1 MGHSNGKCRCT
12 PDQMARYRGKLSG
25 PFLDRI
31 DLLIEVPAL
40 PAEAL
45 AGKADGES
53 SATVRA
59 RVEQALAKQFARQ
72 NKPNSRLTAAKWIP
86 AACQTKPAANCSSR
100 PAPTSISRPA
110 PGTASSR
117 SPGPLPISPTA
128 RKSARR
134 TLPKPS
140 STAVLPVDK
149 SATARQPEKR
159 SIAFLLAALSAL
171 GPFSIDTYLP
181 SFHEI
186 AEKLGATQLQVQ
198 QTLAAYLVAF
208 AVMTLWHGA
217 ISDRFGRRRVILIA
231 LACFGLASAG
241 CAVASSIEQLWFWR
255 AMQGVTAGAGMVVS
269 RAIVRD
275 LYDGADAQRLMA
287 QITMMFAL
295 APAIAPVIGGWLQ
308 TFFGWRS
315 VFAFLVLST
324 VALWFACWKLLPETL
339 PPEKRQSLKPAY
351 LGRTYWKVMSSPPF
365 LFACAAISL
374 NFGGF
379 FVYVLSAPVFLM
391 QHLGVHETGFL
402 WLFGPA
408 MAGMIGGSWLSGRLA
423 GKISFSRTIALGYL
437 LMAIAASCQPRPQP
451 RTTASAAVER
461 PAHLRLHPRH
471 VAHHALPEHPG
482 ARPLPAQRGLAAS
495 CQSFFQSSFNT
506 VIAALIAP
514 ALWGSTLSLAWGMAG
529 MMAIGGIAALAHQK
543 LGQQPK

>member
-1 MGHSNGKCRCT
+1 
-12 PDQMARYRGKLSG
+12 MAS
-25 PFLDRI
+25 
-31 DLLIEVPAL
+31 
-40 PAEAL
+40 
-45 AGKADGES
+45 
-53 SATVRA
+53 
-59 RVEQALAKQFARQ
+59 
-72 NKPNSRLTAAKWIP
+72 
-86 AACQTKPAANCSSR
+86 
-100 PAPTSISRPA
+100 PTS
-110 PGTASSR
+110 
-117 SPGPLPISPTA
+117 
-128 RKSARR
+128 
-134 TLPKPS
+134 
-140 STAVLPVDK
+140 
-149 SATARQPEKR
+149 RQPEKR

-324 VALWFACWKLLPETL
+324 AALWVACWKLLPETL

-437 LMAIAASCQPRPQP
+437 LMAIAAI
-451 RTTASAAVER
+451 AN
-461 PAHLRLHPRH
+461 LGLNL
-471 VAHHALPEHPG
+471 ALPPALPWSVLPVFVYTLG
-482 ARPLPAQRGLAAS
+482 MSLTMPCLSILALDPFPAQRGLAAS

-543 LGQQPK
+543 LLPRPK

>member
-1 MGHSNGKCRCT
+1 
-12 PDQMARYRGKLSG
+12 MA
-25 PFLDRI
+25 
-31 DLLIEVPAL
+31 
-40 PAEAL
+40 
-45 AGKADGES
+45 
-53 SATVRA
+53 
-59 RVEQALAKQFARQ
+59 
-72 NKPNSRLTAAKWIP
+72 
-86 AACQTKPAANCSSR
+86 
-100 PAPTSISRPA
+100 
-110 PGTASSR
+110 
-117 SPGPLPISPTA
+117 
-128 RKSARR
+128 
-134 TLPKPS
+134 
-140 STAVLPVDK
+140 ST
-149 SATARQPEKR
+149 TARQPEKR

-324 VALWFACWKLLPETL
+324 AALWVACWKLLPETL

-437 LMAIAASCQPRPQP
+437 LMAIAAL
-451 RTTASAAVER
+451 AN
-461 PAHLRLHPRH
+461 LGLNL
-471 VAHHALPEHPG
+471 ALPPALPWSVLPVFVYTLG
-482 ARPLPAQRGLAAS
+482 MSLTMPCLSILALDPFPAQRGLAAS

-543 LGQQPK
+543 LGPQPK

>member
-1 MGHSNGKCRCT
+1 
-12 PDQMARYRGKLSG
+12 MA
-25 PFLDRI
+25 
-31 DLLIEVPAL
+31 
-40 PAEAL
+40 
-45 AGKADGES
+45 
-53 SATVRA
+53 
-59 RVEQALAKQFARQ
+59 
-72 NKPNSRLTAAKWIP
+72 
-86 AACQTKPAANCSSR
+86 
-100 PAPTSISRPA
+100 
-110 PGTASSR
+110 
-117 SPGPLPISPTA
+117 
-128 RKSARR
+128 
-134 TLPKPS
+134 
-140 STAVLPVDK
+140 ST
-149 SATARQPEKR
+149 TARQPEKR

-324 VALWFACWKLLPETL
+324 AALWVACWKLLPETL

-437 LMAIAASCQPRPQP
+437 LMAIAAIANLC
-451 RTTASAAVER
+451 
-461 PAHLRLHPRH
+461 LNL
-471 VAHHALPEHPG
+471 ALPPALPWSVLPVFVYTLG
-482 ARPLPAQRGLAAS
+482 MSLTMPCLSILALDPFPAQRGLAAS

-514 ALWGSTLSLAWGMAG
+514 ALWASTLSLAWGMAG

>member
-1 MGHSNGKCRCT
+1 
-12 PDQMARYRGKLSG
+12 MA
-25 PFLDRI
+25 
-31 DLLIEVPAL
+31 
-40 PAEAL
+40 
-45 AGKADGES
+45 
-53 SATVRA
+53 SAT
-59 RVEQALAKQFARQ
+59 
-72 NKPNSRLTAAKWIP
+72 S
-86 AACQTKPAANCSSR
+86 
-100 PAPTSISRPA
+100 
-110 PGTASSR
+110 
-117 SPGPLPISPTA
+117 
-128 RKSARR
+128 
-134 TLPKPS
+134 
-140 STAVLPVDK
+140 
-149 SATARQPEKR
+149 RQPEKR

-324 VALWFACWKLLPETL
+324 AALWLACWKLLPETL
-339 PPEKRQSLKPAY
+339 PREKRQSLQPAY
-351 LGRTYWKVMSSPPF
+351 LGRSYWKVMTSPAF
-365 LFACAAISL
+365 LFACAAIAL

-379 FVYVLSAPVFLM
+379 FIYVLSAPVFLM
-391 QHLGVHETGFL
+391 QHLGIHETGFL

-408 MAGMIGGSWLSGRLA
+408 MGGMIGGSWLSGRLA
-423 GKISFSRTIALGYL
+423 GKISLSRTIALGYL
-437 LMAIAASCQPRPQP
+437 LMIIAA
-451 RTTASAAVER
+451 TAN
-461 PAHLRLHPRH
+461 LGLNL
-471 VAHHALPEHPG
+471 ALPPALPWSVMPIFLYTIG
-482 ARPLPAQRGLAAS
+482 MALTMPCLSIMALDPFPAQRGLAAS
-495 CQSFFQSSFNT
+495 CQTFVQSSFNS

-529 MMAIGGIAALAHQK
+529 MMILGGIAALAHQK
-543 LGQQPK
+543 SRPQLQ

>member
-1 MGHSNGKCRCT
+1 
-12 PDQMARYRGKLSG
+12 MAS
-25 PFLDRI
+25 
-31 DLLIEVPAL
+31 
-40 PAEAL
+40 
-45 AGKADGES
+45 
-53 SATVRA
+53 
-59 RVEQALAKQFARQ
+59 
-72 NKPNSRLTAAKWIP
+72 
-86 AACQTKPAANCSSR
+86 
-100 PAPTSISRPA
+100 PTS
-110 PGTASSR
+110 
-117 SPGPLPISPTA
+117 
-128 RKSARR
+128 
-134 TLPKPS
+134 
-140 STAVLPVDK
+140 
-149 SATARQPEKR
+149 RQPEKR

-241 CAVASSIEQLWFWR
+241 CALASSIEQLWFWR

-324 VALWFACWKLLPETL
+324 AALWVACWKLLPETL

-437 LMAIAASCQPRPQP
+437 LMAIAAIANLC
-451 RTTASAAVER
+451 
-461 PAHLRLHPRH
+461 LNL
-471 VAHHALPEHPG
+471 ALPPALPWSVLPVFVYTLG
-482 ARPLPAQRGLAAS
+482 MSLTMPCLSILALDPFPAQRGLAAS

-514 ALWGSTLSLAWGMAG
+514 ALWASTLSLAWGMAG

-543 LGQQPK
+543 LLPRPK

>member
-1 MGHSNGKCRCT
+1 
-12 PDQMARYRGKLSG
+12 MA
-25 PFLDRI
+25 
-31 DLLIEVPAL
+31 
-40 PAEAL
+40 
-45 AGKADGES
+45 
-53 SATVRA
+53 SAT
-59 RVEQALAKQFARQ
+59 
-72 NKPNSRLTAAKWIP
+72 S
-86 AACQTKPAANCSSR
+86 
-100 PAPTSISRPA
+100 
-110 PGTASSR
+110 
-117 SPGPLPISPTA
+117 
-128 RKSARR
+128 
-134 TLPKPS
+134 
-140 STAVLPVDK
+140 
-149 SATARQPEKR
+149 RQPEKR

-324 VALWFACWKLLPETL
+324 AALWVACWKLLPETL

-379 FVYVLSAPVFLM
+379 FVYVLSAPVFLI

-437 LMAIAASCQPRPQP
+437 LMAIAAI
-451 RTTASAAVER
+451 AN
-461 PAHLRLHPRH
+461 LGLNL
-471 VAHHALPEHPG
+471 ALPPALPWSVLPVFVYTLG
-482 ARPLPAQRGLAAS
+482 MSLTMPCLSILALDPFPAQRGLAAS
-495 CQSFFQSSFNT
+495 CQSFFQSSFNSL
-506 VIAALIAP
+506 IAALIAP
-514 ALWGSTLSLAWGMAG
+514 AIWGSTVSLAWGMAG
-529 MMAIGGIAALAHQK
+529 MMVIGGIAALAHQK
-543 LGQQPK
+543 SRPRPQ

>member
-1 MGHSNGKCRCT
+1 
-12 PDQMARYRGKLSG
+12 
-25 PFLDRI
+25 
-31 DLLIEVPAL
+31 V
-40 PAEAL
+40 
-45 AGKADGES
+45 
-53 SATVRA
+53 
-59 RVEQALAKQFARQ
+59 
-72 NKPNSRLTAAKWIP
+72 
-86 AACQTKPAANCSSR
+86 
-100 PAPTSISRPA
+100 
-110 PGTASSR
+110 AS
-117 SPGPLPISPTA
+117 T
-128 RKSARR
+128 
-134 TLPKPS
+134 
-140 STAVLPVDK
+140 
-149 SATARQPEKR
+149 TARQPEKR

-287 QITMMFAL
+287 HITMMFAL

-324 VALWFACWKLLPETL
+324 AALWVACWKLLPETL

-437 LMAIAASCQPRPQP
+437 LMAIAAI
-451 RTTASAAVER
+451 AN
-461 PAHLRLHPRH
+461 LGLNL
-471 VAHHALPEHPG
+471 ALPPALPWSVLPVFVYTLG
-482 ARPLPAQRGLAAS
+482 MSLTMPCLSILALDPFPAQRGLAAS